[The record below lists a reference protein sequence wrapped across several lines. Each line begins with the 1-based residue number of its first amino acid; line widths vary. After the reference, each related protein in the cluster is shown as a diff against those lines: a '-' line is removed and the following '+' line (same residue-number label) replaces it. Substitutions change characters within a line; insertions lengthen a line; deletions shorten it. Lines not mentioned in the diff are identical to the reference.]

1 MSWVIETSRHKGSS
15 FVVLLMTASHAHADG
30 TGAWPS
36 VRTLAREARISER
49 QARNCLRRLERSGEL
64 KTDEGAG
71 PGGTNLYSL
80 PLMAVEKGEVV
91 GKRLPPGVGQFEAKK
106 VSQIAPEPSL
116 TVQSQI
122 QNLRPLARPSPI
134 SCGKVASEKGA
145 TPQQRRFAIVRRL
158 KKGAAEILDRKPD
171 CPLGDL
177 SEELKQWA
185 ANEGIPYFDAWP
197 GSAPPIEQAIS
208 IAMRER
214 RNTACA
220 V

>member
-1 MSWVIETSRHKGSS
+1 M
-15 FVVLLMTASHAHADG
+15 VLLMTANHAKADG

-80 PLMAVEKGEVV
+80 SLMAVEKGELV

-122 QNLRPLARPSPI
+122 QIQNLRPLARPNSTA
-134 SCGKVASEKGA
+134 SCGNVKNQKTA

-158 KKGAAEILDRKPD
+158 EKAAAKILDRKPD

-208 IAMRER
+208 LAMRER
-214 RNTACA
+214 RKTACA